1 MELLLS
7 FFPISYW
14 VGPPEETVQ
23 RYAELADC
31 GFTVTWRGDPNLTA
45 QNGMKCLVA
54 DSRVDAALAD
64 WNDKTA
70 RDLDAAVDEWKDHPA
85 YYGFYLR
92 DEPSAT
98 DFPALARV
106 NRRILERAPDS
117 VPYINLFPTYANSQQ
132 LGTETYEEHVE
143 RFMSEVRPRVLSYDH
158 YALRGDGERPD
169 YFRNM
174 EVIRD
179 AALRYST
186 PFWFILLTTPH
197 YGYRDPSEGD
207 IRWQVYTALAYG
219 AKGIMYFTY
228 MTPRYEDFQNGILD
242 REGNRTEHYGIVKR
256 INGEL
261 RALAP
266 TLNRLASVAVAH
278 SEPIPDAAEPLA
290 PGSYLR
296 SVEGG
301 EWVAGFLKDERGGDY
316 LYLVNRNVRDP
327 GRFVLTFDGSVREV
341 ERVSRGRGDESAL
354 RIADSRVG
362 VELAAG
368 DGTLL
373 RVAR

>member
-1 MELLLS
+1 MALLLS

-14 VGPPEETVQ
+14 VGPPEETPS

-31 GFTVTWRGDPNLTA
+31 GFTVTWRGDPDLSA
-45 QNGMKCLVA
+45 QFGMKCLVA
-54 DSRVDAALAD
+54 DARVDAALAN
-64 WNDKTA
+64 WNDHTA
-70 RDLDAAVDEWKDHPA
+70 SDLDAAVDAWKDHPA
-85 YYGFYLR
+85 FYGFYLR
-92 DEPSAT
+92 DEPNAS

-106 NRRILERAPDS
+106 NRRILERAPES
-117 VPYINLFPTYANSQQ
+117 VPYINLFPTYANSEQ
-132 LGTETYEEHVE
+132 LGTETYEEHVQ

-158 YALRGDGERPD
+158 YALRRDGERPD

-179 AALRYST
+179 AGLQHNT

-197 YGYRDPSEGD
+197 YGYRNPSEAD

-242 REGNRTEHYGIVKR
+242 RDGNRTEHYEVVR
-256 INGEL
+256 QVNGEIH
-261 RALAP
+261 ALAP
-266 TLNRLASVAVAH
+266 TLNRLKSVAVAH
-278 SEPIPDAAEPLA
+278 SEPVPDGAEPLA
-290 PGSYLR
+290 ADSYLR
-296 SVEGG
+296 SVQGG
-301 EWVAGFLKDERGGDY
+301 EWVVGFLTDDHDCTY
-316 LYLVNRNVRDP
+316 LFLVNRNLRASAT
-327 GRFVLTFDGSVREV
+327 LELAFDASVR
-341 ERVSRGRGDESAL
+341 
-354 RIADSRVG
+354 G
-362 VELAAG
+362 VEPVPRGNATDVPVTFTEGRASVSLAAG